1 MDQSEDQILAAE
13 PARLGAVAAGSGRL
27 VCLVARLM
35 GKNVHEIDMVIP
47 LPFLDTVKRVAG
59 VLGPVGRSVDATQI
73 GHGRNEET
81 IRVVTGGGTAGMNPV
96 VVTALVRQYG
106 DNSTQVRIRAAA
118 KEGLIKQ
125 RAGEKTALR
134 IETLLREADGQQRP
148 TPG

>member
-1 MDQSEDQILAAE
+1 MNGKDACPSEDQILADE

-27 VCLVARLM
+27 VRLVARLM
-35 GKNVHEIDMVIP
+35 GKNVHEID
-47 LPFLDTVKRVAG
+47 VKRVAG
-59 VLGPVGRSVDATQI
+59 VLGPVGRPVESTQV

-125 RAGEKTALR
+125 RAGRKTALR

-148 TPG
+148 TPA

>member
-1 MDQSEDQILAAE
+1 M
-13 PARLGAVAAGSGRL
+13 GR
-27 VCLVARLM
+27 
-35 GKNVHEIDMVIP
+35 
-47 LPFLDTVKRVAG
+47 
-59 VLGPVGRSVDATQI
+59 PVESTQV

-125 RAGEKTALR
+125 RAGRKTALR

-148 TPG
+148 TPA